1 MECQADVGWR
11 LRLSAISALLSG
23 RKDVIVVSSVSC
35 LYGIGNPQD
44 FSPFENVLSDEI
56 KVDAET
62 IRRLKEQGYFQKIF
76 LDKK

>member
-1 MECQADVGWR
+1 MNDLVVGMTGDGIND
-11 LRLSAISALLSG
+11 APAL
-23 RKDVIVVSSVSC
+23 KNQIAVIGSTPYNTFTVT
-35 LYGIGNPQD
+35 
-44 FSPFENVLSDEI
+44 FENVLSDEI